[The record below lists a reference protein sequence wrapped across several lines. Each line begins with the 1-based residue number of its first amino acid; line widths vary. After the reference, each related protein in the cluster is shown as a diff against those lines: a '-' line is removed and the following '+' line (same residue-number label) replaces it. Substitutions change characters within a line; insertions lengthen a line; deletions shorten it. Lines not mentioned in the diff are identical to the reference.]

1 MFVHPRTTLEPGHK
15 TQHADSCMPG
25 LLFRRGTTLRMRVC
39 AAQGHSSTG
48 TRSSRYEFVHPRA
61 TLQPGHKA
69 QDVCSC
75 TPGLLYRRGTRLRMR
90 VCEIQEYSSNR
101 TRGSR
106 YEFVHTWATLQPKH
120 GVQKASRSKTAWLGG
135 RMMDIHR
142 APGAKKGYTFV
153 AHDRHP
159 GGSRSKTGSSEAA

>member
-1 MFVHPRTTLEPGHK
+1 MDIQTLPGAK
-15 TQHADSCMPG
+15 LGGKRDAM
-25 LLFRRGTTLRMRVC
+25 LRMRGC
-39 AAQGHSSTG
+39 ASQGHSSAG

-61 TLQPGHKA
+61 TLHPGHKA

-75 TPGLLYRRGTRLRMR
+75 TPGLHYRRGRRLRMR
-90 VCEIQEYSSNR
+90 VCAFQEYSSAG

-106 YEFVHTWATLQPKH
+106 YEFVHTRATLQPKH
-120 GVQKASRSKTAWLGG
+120 GAQEASRSKTGWLGG

-142 APGAKKGYTFV
+142 APGAKKGYMFV

-159 GGSRSKTGSSEAA
+159 EGSRSKTGSSEAA